1 MAWFSGRGREA
12 PYVVAAEVDI
22 HRIFHILWINVY
34 YYNST

>member
-22 HRIFHILWINVY
+22 HRISHILWINAY